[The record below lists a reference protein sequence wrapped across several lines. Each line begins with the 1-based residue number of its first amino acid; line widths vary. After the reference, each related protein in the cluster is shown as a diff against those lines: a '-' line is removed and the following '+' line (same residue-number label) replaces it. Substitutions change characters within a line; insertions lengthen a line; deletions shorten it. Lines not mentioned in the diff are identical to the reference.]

1 MATGICPVCK
11 IPNITVA
18 AHPEGGDFS
27 VYYCNRCG
35 DFEITRTLEVMLSS
49 KPANPKLS
57 YALRQRFDSGIQNK
71 LNSNNYEDIQN
82 SVDYPTTISQR
93 VDKMLLFMYN
103 NMKLTE
109 NGFTI
114 ENYNYSL
121 FGIDNKTVLK
131 QIIKYASEKY
141 YINIITKLSDGD
153 AIFELASN
161 GIDRIEG
168 ILKAKETDKA
178 DEENMEKTKK
188 CFLVHGHDDTLKN
201 EVARF
206 IEKELKID
214 VIILHEQP
222 GRSKTIIEKFEHYSD
237 VDFAVCLFTGDDL
250 GRSKNIDNP
259 TENDLVLRARQNV
272 VFEAGFFMGKLGRE
286 NVLILLDPD
295 VEKPSDSDA
304 INYISTKNQ
313 WKHELAKEIKAIYE

>member
-11 IPNITVA
+11 TPDTKVA
-18 AHPEGGDFS
+18 VHYEGKDFS
-27 VYYCNRCG
+27 VYYCRRCG
-35 DFEITRTLEVMLSS
+35 DYEISRTLEVMLSS
-49 KPANPKLS
+49 RYSNPKLS

-71 LNSNNYEDIQN
+71 LNSNNYKDIQN
-82 SVDYPTTISQR
+82 SVDYPTTIAQR

-103 NMKLTE
+103 NMQLTQ
-109 NGFTI
+109 NGFSMT
-114 ENYNYSL
+114 NYHYSL
-121 FGIDNKTVLK
+121 FGIDNKTILRQV
-131 QIIKYASEKY
+131 IKYASEKY
-141 YINIITKLSDGD
+141 YIKILTTFSDGD

-168 ILKAKETDKA
+168 ILKANENNEA
-178 DEENMEKTKK
+178 DEENMQKTKK
-188 CFLVHGHDDTLKN
+188 CFLVHGHNNTLKN

-206 IEKELKID
+206 IEKELDID

-250 GRSKNIDNP
+250 GCSKNIDNP
-259 TENDLVLRARQNV
+259 TKDDLVLRARQNV
-272 VFEAGFFMGKLGRE
+272 IFEAGFFMGKLGRE
-286 NVLILLDPD
+286 NVLILLGPD

-313 WKHELAKEIKAIYE
+313 WMHELAKEIKAIYE